1 MIHEDTPLASPRV
14 LVILGSTRKGRVCPK
29 VAAWVVE
36 VGREATDASFEIVDL
51 RDWPLPFFAENTAT
65 VGDPANPTYS
75 QPVVRDWNHKMADA
89 DAILIVTP
97 EYNHSV
103 PAVLKNALDSV
114 FVSFALRNKPA
125 GYVGYSG
132 GHTGGAR
139 AVEHLAQICFEA
151 EMMPLRDVVLVPAVH
166 QAFDAD
172 GRPMDPALD
181 ARLVVLLDDLEWWG
195 ALLKGARPTQLPP
208 GKIRVSKAMAKKP
221 PTS

>member
-1 MIHEDTPLASPRV
+1 MSDLKIAI
-14 LVILGSTRKGRVCPK
+14 ILGSTRPGR
-29 VAAWVVE
+29 AADKLMPWLLQRTR
-36 VGREATDASFEIVDL
+36 GHAAFEAELLDL
-51 RDWPLPFFAENTAT
+51 RDWPLPFFAETIAT